1 MKVLTRTTE
10 EISEKLDKLG
20 SSISFNSSG
29 RSSSIYVS
37 AVSNIDQTLELL
49 DEKLFNPAFNK
60 RILSETKQL
69 KESINNSKKSAQ
81 SMAQEAMMKVLYG
94 KTIRGTMPTVKGVEK
109 LKLSDVKEFYNKQ
122 YNSTLASIVVV
133 GDMTKEQIMPKL
145 KFLNKWGVNKT
156 LIKTFNVSIEGKPF
170 TWFTS
175 QDLSPLYHWHIR
187 D

>member
-1 MKVLTRTTE
+1 MVLNESTNTYTTE

-20 SSISFNSSG
+20 SSISFSSGG

-37 AVSNIDQTLELL
+37 SLVSNIDQTLELL
-49 DEKLFNPAFNK
+49 DEKLFNPAFNEEDFK
-60 RILSETKQL
+60 RNKKQL

-109 LKLSDVKEFYNKQ
+109 LKLSDVNEFYNKQ

-145 KFLNKWGVNKT
+145 KFLNKWG
-156 LIKTFNVSIEGKPF
+156 E
-170 TWFTS
+170 
-175 QDLSPLYHWHIR
+175 
-187 D
+187 